1 VETDV
6 VNLSSPIRRWVA
18 LLGLALVAGCE
29 SDAGTV
35 KLGIAGP
42 FTDPIGAPMLRAAE
56 LAVDEINRAGGID
69 GRRVELL
76 ALDDHGNADSA
87 IAVATRLY
95 DSDVSAVV
103 GHLFS
108 STTIAAA
115 PVYNAP
121 PRPVVAISPSS
132 SAPEISGA
140 GDWIFRVCPSDGA
153 HGLALARWAR
163 EQLGLQRGTAFYLND
178 DYGRG
183 VRQTFASE
191 FVRRGGELLAANPY
205 LGDRPEIAP
214 YVERL
219 ARDPRSQFVL
229 LAGNRSEAEVILREA
244 AQHGVRLPA
253 MGGDGLEGI
262 EAAGDLAEGVYL
274 TAAYVASIGTPEN
287 TRFVTA
293 YRRMYPDAPLPNQ
306 PAAATYDAVRLLV
319 EVIGRAGTGREAVRA
334 ELAKVGV
341 ETPAFTGVTGEIAFD
356 ERGDVPGKKVYVT
369 MVRDGNIVLAGGQ

>member
-1 VETDV
+1 MNVRS
-6 VNLSSPIRRWVA
+6 LFRRRLA
-18 LLGLALVAGCE
+18 LLGLVILAIGCRN
-29 SDAGTV
+29 DADTV
-35 KLGIAGP
+35 KIGLAGP

-56 LAVDEINRAGGID
+56 LAVAEINEAGGID
-69 GRRVELL
+69 GRQVELV
-76 ALDDHGNADSA
+76 AFDDYGNADSA

-121 PRPVVAISPSS
+121 SRPVVAVSPSS

-163 EQLGLQRGTAFYLND
+163 EHLGLQRGTAFYLND

-205 LGDRPEIAP
+205 LGDHPEVGAYI
-214 YVERL
+214 ERL
-219 ARDPRSQFVL
+219 AADRESQFIL
-229 LAGNRSEAEVILREA
+229 LAGNRAEAEEILRRA
-244 AQHGVRLPA
+244 NSRGVRLPA

-262 EAAGDLAEGVYL
+262 ETAGPLAEGIHL
-274 TAAYVASIGTPEN
+274 TAAYVPSIATPAN
-287 TRFVTA
+287 LAFVAA
-293 YRRMYPDAPLPNQ
+293 YQSRYPVHGLPNQ
-306 PAAATYDAVRLLV
+306 PAAATYDAVRLLA
-319 EVIGRAGTGREAVRA
+319 EVIGRAGTDREAVRA
-334 ELAKVGV
+334 ELAEVGSG
-341 ETPAFTGVTGEIAFD
+341 TPAFAGVTGSIAFD
-356 ERGDVPGKKVYVT
+356 ERGDVPDGQVYVT
-369 MVRDGNIVLAGGQ
+369 VVRNGRIELAGEQ